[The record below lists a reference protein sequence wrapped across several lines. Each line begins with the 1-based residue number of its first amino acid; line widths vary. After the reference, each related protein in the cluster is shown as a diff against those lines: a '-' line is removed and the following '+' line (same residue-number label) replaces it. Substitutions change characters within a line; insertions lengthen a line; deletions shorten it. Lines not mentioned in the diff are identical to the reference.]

1 MRIFRTNSATK
12 NTKHYAFTQKF
23 PLTSYSGKHHDW
35 PPATYFCRYRHP
47 VQRRLPELGGMDDLR
62 KRFEKTPPPP
72 PLSGKPFKR
81 PFGIKIN
88 PPWFIFVFQTAFIF
102 FRRPLETRGGK
113 QCKQWMKIKIRPAVL
128 PIEKQRQSKHLVF
141 IRTQS
146 FQTTSCHRFPTPVQS
161 SPHAKHPSP
170 DFS

>member
-1 MRIFRTNSATK
+1 MRIFRTNSTIK
-12 NTKHYAFTQKF
+12 NTKHYAFTQNF
-23 PLTSYSGKHHDW
+23 SLTSYSGKHHDR

-88 PPWFIFVFQTAFIF
+88 PP
-102 FRRPLETRGGK
+102 
-113 QCKQWMKIKIRPAVL
+113 
-128 PIEKQRQSKHLVF
+128 
-141 IRTQS
+141 
-146 FQTTSCHRFPTPVQS
+146 
-161 SPHAKHPSP
+161 
-170 DFS
+170 

>member
-1 MRIFRTNSATK
+1 MRIFRTNSTIK

-23 PLTSYSGKHHDW
+23 PLTTYSGKHHDW

-81 PFGIKIN
+81 PFGNKDKPSLIYLCFPN
-88 PPWFIFVFQTAFIF
+88 GLYF
-102 FRRPLETRGGK
+102 FRRPFETRGGK
-113 QCKQWMKIKIRPAVL
+113 QWIEIEIHPASL

-141 IRTQS
+141 ILLRS
-146 FQTTSCHRFPTPVQS
+146 FQTTSCRRFPTPVQS
-161 SPHAKHPSP
+161 SPRAKHPSP